1 MNRPDIVA
9 KLLEEMDD
17 PLPSRVLALMFAIDE
32 SSIRRLCREGKLEH
46 TADTEVRGGMRY
58 LVKPSAVKEYLK
70 NRKGVAKWS
79 IR

>member
-1 MNRPDIVA
+1 MSNRGVVS
-9 KLLEEMDD
+9 KLLETLDN
-17 PLPSRVLALMFAIDE
+17 PLPSRALALMFAIDE